1 MMSRSSVMLRFCWL
15 FCSSPTRVLDYHGRY
30 LNAKR
35 QNEPTAIWWN
45 AVACRREL
53 QKMGDPAK
61 EAQFCEGIYEGFLN
75 QKQAARIYQDIYD
88 DGISMP

>member
-53 QKMGDPAK
+53 QKTGDPAK
-61 EAQFCEGIYEGFLN
+61 EEQRSCHFYLRE
-75 QKQAARIYQDIYD
+75 AAAEQQGKPSTEILGLSRI
-88 DGISMP
+88 G